1 MTKLTMALAALAAAS
16 TLAPAAL
23 ADQGSQD
30 ITARDITVRVQS
42 SDLDLNSL
50 SDGQRLLT
58 RIEAAAKDAC
68 HDPRSAVKNMEHRC
82 RDNIVEANVQ
92 RLNINTLNVAF
103 NQSTAKK
110 MAMAQ

>member
-1 MTKLTMALAALAAAS
+1 MTKLKTALVALAAAA

-23 ADQGSQD
+23 ADDKSND
-30 ITARDITVRVQS
+30 LSSRYITVRVQS

-50 SDGQRLLT
+50 SDAQRLLT
-58 RIEAAAKDAC
+58 RIEDAARDAC

-82 RDNIVEANVQ
+82 REQIVEANVE
-92 RLNINTLNVAF
+92 RLNINMLNVAF
-103 NQSTAKK
+103 NEATIKK